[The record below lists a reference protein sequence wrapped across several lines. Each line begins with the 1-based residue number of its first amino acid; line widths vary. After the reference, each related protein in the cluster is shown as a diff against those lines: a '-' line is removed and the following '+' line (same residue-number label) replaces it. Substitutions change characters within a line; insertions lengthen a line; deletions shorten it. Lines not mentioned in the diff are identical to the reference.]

1 MAVAREQ
8 DVKNLAVFAL
18 DALTS
23 IPAVP
28 TAGVAYRDAAATE
41 ETFEA
46 GQAYSSVYNS
56 ATYNQLF
63 YLLSS
68 VAKSMCEYGI
78 MPFIAGQAY
87 KQYARCIWTD
97 GNVYRCSRDIAAD
110 ESPYPT
116 PKDESNVWSREEV
129 LLPVASKTQSGI
141 VQIGTGLDIDAGI
154 LSVSSLIESFRKS
167 WIGIPRP
174 WRSTTL
180 PENHVWANGGLVLF
194 EDYPELEEV
203 YDAGGFSGMLLAYN
217 ADEGTI
223 AANLGKWR
231 PNSANPTGLF
241 VPSLGGQFSRTWV
254 PGQNTDAGAWSTDT
268 GRGLTGT
275 QSFTAGA
282 AGWIAAG
289 TGVFEASSN
298 TFDYMAFTGGT
309 MTQANLISF
318 NAASV
323 WNEHAADEFAPQHI
337 WQPYVIYLGITAR

>member
-1 MAVAREQ
+1 MNNMAVAREQ

-68 VAKSMCEYGI
+68 AAKSMCEYGI

-116 PKDESNVWSREEV
+116 PKDESNVWSRDGGEGGRIAGEV
-129 LLPVASKTQSGI
+129 VPFFNVSLGGTENRNPIFWGQSEPDTGWLICDGGSDGQGGTVPDLRNKFIQGASDTDDSGQTGGAASATPTVTVTGSTSQI
-141 VQIGTGLDIDAGI
+141 TVQA
-154 LSVSSLIESFRKS
+154 
-167 WIGIPRP
+167 
-174 WRSTTL
+174 TTL
-180 PENHVWANGGLVLF
+180 NVNQMPSHYHGALVLGSTSTAPGGLVASADSTA
-194 EDYPELEEV
+194 EKRTV
-203 YDAGGFSGMLLAYN
+203 VNNTNSAGGSQSHTHGI
-217 ADEGTI
+217 T
-223 AANLGKWR
+223 
-231 PNSANPTGLF
+231 NPTH
-241 VPSLGGQFSRTWV
+241 TH
-254 PGQNTDAGAWSTDT
+254 
-268 GRGLTGT
+268 
-275 QSFTAGA
+275 TAQASAVATLPPFYKLLYCVKLPA
-282 AGWIAAG
+282 A
-289 TGVFEASSN
+289 
-298 TFDYMAFTGGT
+298 
-309 MTQANLISF
+309 
-318 NAASV
+318 
-323 WNEHAADEFAPQHI
+323 
-337 WQPYVIYLGITAR
+337 

>member
-23 IPAVP
+23 IPPVP

-97 GNVYRCSRDIAAD
+97 GNVYRCSRDITAD

-116 PKDESNVWSREEV
+116 PKDESNVWTRDGGEGGRIAGEV
-129 LLPVASKTQSGI
+129 
-141 VQIGTGLDIDAGI
+141 
-154 LSVSSLIESFRKS
+154 
-167 WIGIPRP
+167 
-174 WRSTTL
+174 
-180 PENHVWANGGLVLF
+180 
-194 EDYPELEEV
+194 
-203 YDAGGFSGMLLAYN
+203 
-217 ADEGTI
+217 
-223 AANLGKWR
+223 
-231 PNSANPTGLF
+231 
-241 VPSLGGQFSRTWV
+241 VPFFNVSLGGTENRNPIFWGQSEPDTGWLICDGGSDGQGGTV
-254 PGQNTDAGAWSTDT
+254 PDLRNKFIQGASDTDDAGQTGGAASATPTVTVTGSTSQITVQATTLNVNQMPSHAHGLKISLQGNT
-268 GRGLTGT
+268 GNTSYAPDGNGKYDNTIIN
-275 QSFTAGA
+275 TAGGSKSHTHGIIDPTHTHTAQASAVATLPPFYKLLYCVKLPA
-282 AGWIAAG
+282 A
-289 TGVFEASSN
+289 
-298 TFDYMAFTGGT
+298 
-309 MTQANLISF
+309 
-318 NAASV
+318 
-323 WNEHAADEFAPQHI
+323 
-337 WQPYVIYLGITAR
+337 

>member
-1 MAVAREQ
+1 MNNMAVAREQ

-116 PKDESNVWSREEV
+116 PKDESNVWSRDGGGEGGRIAGEV
-129 LLPVASKTQSGI
+129 
-141 VQIGTGLDIDAGI
+141 
-154 LSVSSLIESFRKS
+154 
-167 WIGIPRP
+167 
-174 WRSTTL
+174 
-180 PENHVWANGGLVLF
+180 
-194 EDYPELEEV
+194 
-203 YDAGGFSGMLLAYN
+203 
-217 ADEGTI
+217 
-223 AANLGKWR
+223 
-231 PNSANPTGLF
+231 
-241 VPSLGGQFSRTWV
+241 VPFFNVSLGGTENRNPVFWGQSEPDTGWLICDGGSDGQGGTV
-254 PGQNTDAGAWSTDT
+254 PDLRNRFIQGASDTEDAGDTGGASSAAPAITVNGSASQIAIQGTTLDVNTLASHGHSLQAGNRYDVSPRNQISATDANI
-268 GRGLTGT
+268 T
-275 QSFTAGA
+275 QTLNVVNA
-282 AGWIAAG
+282 AGG
-289 TGVFEASSN
+289 SQPHTHGVTDSTHTHTAQASSVS
-298 TFDYMAFTGGT
+298 TVPPFYK
-309 MTQANLISF
+309 LIYCVRLP
-318 NAASV
+318 AA
-323 WNEHAADEFAPQHI
+323 
-337 WQPYVIYLGITAR
+337 

>member
-97 GNVYRCSRDIAAD
+97 GNVYRCSRDIA
-110 ESPYPT
+110 ETENPYPEPNDGT
-116 PKDESNVWSREEV
+116 QVWSREPSQLEA
-129 LLPVASKTQSGI
+129 L
-141 VQIGTGLDIDAGI
+141 
-154 LSVSSLIESFRKS
+154 RKS
-167 WIGIPRP
+167 WIGVPRP

-180 PENHVWANGGLVLF
+180 PTGFVWANGGLVLF

-203 YDAGGFSGMLLAYN
+203 YDAGGFSGMLLAYD
-217 ADEGTI
+217 ADEETI

-231 PNSANPTGLF
+231 PNSANPTGLYT
-241 VPSLGGQFSRTWV
+241 PSLGGQFSRAWV
-254 PGQNTDAGAWSTDT
+254 PGGDKNAGTWGRDT
-268 GRGLTGT
+268 GRSLIGTIDFDVCSFVWESSGAFSSIGDTDGLNAQQG
-275 QSFTAGA
+275 
-282 AGWIAAG
+282 IAASHQ
-289 TGVFEASSN
+289 TAVY
-298 TFDYMAFTGGT
+298 FDTEKVWGEHSGNEFTPT
-309 MTQANLISF
+309 
-318 NAASV
+318 
-323 WNEHAADEFAPQHI
+323 HI
-337 WQPYVIYLGITAR
+337 LQPAVIYLGLST

>member
-116 PKDESNVWSREEV
+116 PKDESNVWSRDGGEGGRIAGEV
-129 LLPVASKTQSGI
+129 
-141 VQIGTGLDIDAGI
+141 
-154 LSVSSLIESFRKS
+154 
-167 WIGIPRP
+167 
-174 WRSTTL
+174 
-180 PENHVWANGGLVLF
+180 
-194 EDYPELEEV
+194 
-203 YDAGGFSGMLLAYN
+203 
-217 ADEGTI
+217 
-223 AANLGKWR
+223 
-231 PNSANPTGLF
+231 
-241 VPSLGGQFSRTWV
+241 VPFFNVSLGGTENRNPIFWGQSEPDTGWLICDGGSDGQGGTV
-254 PGQNTDAGAWSTDT
+254 PDLRNKFIQGASDTDDAGQT
-268 GRGLTGT
+268 G
-275 QSFTAGA
+275 GA
-282 AGWIAAG
+282 ASATPTVTV
-289 TGVFEASSN
+289 TGSSSQITVQATTLNVNQMPRHTHTVPWSLHVFEP
-298 TFDYMAFTGGT
+298 GG
-309 MTQANLISF
+309 SD
-318 NAASV
+318 NAATT
-323 WNEHAADEFAPQHI
+323 NTPQDATVATHQAGGSQSHTHGVTDPTHTHTAI
-337 WQPYVIYLGITAR
+337 SGAISTLPPFYKLIYCVKLPEV

>member
-116 PKDESNVWSREEV
+116 PKDESNVWSRDGGEGGRIAGEV
-129 LLPVASKTQSGI
+129 
-141 VQIGTGLDIDAGI
+141 
-154 LSVSSLIESFRKS
+154 
-167 WIGIPRP
+167 
-174 WRSTTL
+174 
-180 PENHVWANGGLVLF
+180 
-194 EDYPELEEV
+194 
-203 YDAGGFSGMLLAYN
+203 
-217 ADEGTI
+217 
-223 AANLGKWR
+223 
-231 PNSANPTGLF
+231 
-241 VPSLGGQFSRTWV
+241 VPFFNVSLGGTENRNPIFWGQSEPDTGWLICDGGSDGQGGTV
-254 PGQNTDAGAWSTDT
+254 PDLRNKFIQGASDTDDAGQT
-268 GRGLTGT
+268 G
-275 QSFTAGA
+275 GA
-282 AGWIAAG
+282 ASATPTVTVTGSSSQIAVQAATLSITQLAAHRHF
-289 TGVFEASSN
+289 TGVSCNTADRPAYAYYGSEQSPSSLN
-298 TFDYMAFTGGT
+298 ANGT
-309 MTQANLISF
+309 NNNSDKFLALTQEIGSSQA
-318 NAASV
+318 
-323 WNEHAADEFAPQHI
+323 HTH
-337 WQPYVIYLGITAR
+337 GITDSGHSHSATSSSIATVPPFYKLIYCVKLPAA

>member
-116 PKDESNVWSREEV
+116 PKDESNVWSRDGGEGGRIAGEV
-129 LLPVASKTQSGI
+129 VPFFNVSLGGTENRNPIFWGQSEPDTGWLICDGGSDGQGGTVPDLRNKFIQGASDT
-141 VQIGTGLDIDAGI
+141 DDAGQTGGAASATPTVTVTGSTSQI
-154 LSVSSLIESFRKS
+154 SVQA
-167 WIGIPRP
+167 
-174 WRSTTL
+174 TTL
-180 PENHVWANGGLVLF
+180 NVNTIASHNHAALILGAVNTAPGGLV
-194 EDYPELEEV
+194 
-203 YDAGGFSGMLLAYN
+203 
-217 ADEGTI
+217 
-223 AANLGKWR
+223 
-231 PNSANPTGLF
+231 
-241 VPSLGGQFSRTWV
+241 
-254 PGQNTDAGAWSTDT
+254 
-268 GRGLTGT
+268 
-275 QSFTAGA
+275 
-282 AGWIAAG
+282 
-289 TGVFEASSN
+289 ASSDSTSEKRALAN
-298 TFDYMAFTGGT
+298 GTNSTGGSQPHT
-309 MTQANLISF
+309 HGVTDNGHTHTATSGAISTLPPFYKLIYC
-318 NAASV
+318 V
-323 WNEHAADEFAPQHI
+323 KLPE
-337 WQPYVIYLGITAR
+337 V